1 MVCLIC
7 KNILQKSKKR
17 HEQGEKTT
25 LKAKKTTQN
34 KRESEKSK

>member
-1 MVCLIC
+1 MIMVCLIC

-25 LKAKKTTQN
+25 QN